1 MTQGRSYLSSNGRR
15 DSWVLA
21 RIEEIPESTRSH
33 ILHLDCPTFD
43 SSPFV
48 DGPPLTRRRVAM
60 ISSAAIHP
68 RNEPPFPF
76 GSAEFRRLPTSLNV
90 GDIVMSH
97 VSVNFDRHGFQ
108 RDVNVIYPIDR
119 MRELAA
125 EGVIG
130 SVAETNYAIMG
141 STDPVAMQT
150 TADQVTG
157 LLQQDR
163 VDAVLLVP
171 V

>member
-1 MTQGRSYLSSNGRR
+1 MRSHSSDGQR
-15 DSWVLA
+15 DALVLA
-21 RIEEIPESTRSH
+21 RIDDIPEPTRSH
-33 ILHLDCPTFD
+33 ILHLDCPSFD

-48 DGPPLTRRRVAM
+48 DGPPLARRRVAM
-60 ISSAAIHP
+60 ISSAAIHA

-76 GSAEFRRLPTSLNV
+76 GSAEFRRLPSSLDA

-108 RDVNVIYPIDR
+108 RDVNVVYPIDR
-119 MRELAA
+119 LRELAA

-130 SVAETNYAIMG
+130 SVAETHYAVMG
-141 STDPVAMQT
+141 STDPAAMQI
-150 TADQVTG
+150 TADQVAG